1 MDDDLLSQES
11 PRSARQEK
19 EHGEQK
25 NSPKSHRAKKGS
37 RRTDTEAHGESPF
50 RVKSKHRSRR
60 FLKHSVAAWKEEE
73 KKGVLQ
79 TLKRTEREK
88 PQALAYLDANIRA
101 GFAVVK

>member
-1 MDDDLLSQES
+1 
-11 PRSARQEK
+11 
-19 EHGEQK
+19 
-25 NSPKSHRAKKGS
+25 
-37 RRTDTEAHGESPF
+37 
-50 RVKSKHRSRR
+50 
-60 FLKHSVAAWKEEE
+60 VAAWKEEE